1 MDVSEIIEIDPD
13 GDLNGC
19 ADTFVAAFAAE
30 PWNEAWPVSAARQR
44 LTEILA
50 TPGALGLA
58 AVHDGECI
66 GFVLGYVES
75 FHLSNRFQL
84 AEMAVRPEHQRRGVG
99 STLVEVLLDRLAA
112 TSVDEVF
119 LITAHGESSEAFWKS
134 QSFRV
139 SRDRT
144 VLVHRHSRQ

>member
-1 MDVSEIIEIDPD
+1 MDASEIIDIDPD
-13 GDLNGC
+13 RDLDGC
-19 ADTFVAAFAAE
+19 AATFVAAFAAE

-44 LTEILA
+44 LKEILA

-75 FHLSNRFQL
+75 FHPSDRFQL

-99 STLVEVLLDRLAA
+99 SALVEALLDRLAA

-119 LITAHGESSEAFWKS
+119 LVTARGESPEAFWRS
-134 QSFRV
+134 QSFGV
-139 SRDRT
+139 SRGRT